1 LTDARWTSA
10 DASQLFLCA
19 FVIPIPFATTLK
31 IKQDSRR
38 RELEGEMAKF
48 LKDLEAAINL
58 KPGQNAA
65 LDRTN

>member
-1 LTDARWTSA
+1 
-10 DASQLFLCA
+10 
-19 FVIPIPFATTLK
+19 VIPIPFATTLK